1 MRFIDETVILVE
13 SGKGGDGAAT
23 FRRERFVPF
32 GGPDGGDGGKGG
44 DIKLVATSQLNTLL
58 SLRGR
63 SQFRAKSGQPGR
75 GRNCTGAGASSME
88 IKVPVGTRVINDET
102 GEELVDLVE
111 HGQVWI
117 AAKGGLGG
125 LGNTHFKSS
134 VNQAP
139 RRFTQGKLGETKH
152 LRLELILMADVGL
165 VGFPNAGKST
175 LVASLS
181 AARPKIA
188 DYPFTTLAP
197 SLGVVDM
204 GVDGQ
209 FVVAD
214 IPGLVRGASE
224 GIGLGHQFLRHVRRN
239 KMLLHLLSMDPT
251 EDEEPLVRYKAI
263 RDELSAFDAELTE
276 RLEIIVLTK
285 CDLLFSQEER
295 LRIEET
301 KDALLQHRDSHK
313 GQLHIIEIS
322 AATCEGLEH
331 LKASIW
337 ESLRGLTERKEKLI
351 EDELKEKG
359 VAFLLE
365 KPPHEEN
372 TSDNSEAQDF
382 SGTGS

>member
-1 MRFIDETVILVE
+1 MRFIDETVISVE

-44 DIKLVATSQLNTLL
+44 DVVLVATNQLNTLL

-63 SQFRAKSGQPGR
+63 SHFKAKSGQPGR
-75 GRNCTGAGASSME
+75 SRNCTGAGAATLT
-88 IKVPVGTRVINDET
+88 IKVPTGTRVIDNET
-102 GEELVDLVE
+102 GEEIVDLVE
-111 HGQVWI
+111 HGQVWV

-139 RRFTQGKLGETKH
+139 RKFSQGKPGELKR

-204 GVDGQ
+204 GVEGQ

-251 EDEEPLVRYKAI
+251 EEETPLERYKAI
-263 RDELSAFDAELTE
+263 RDELSAFDAELTT
-276 RLEIIVLTK
+276 RQEIIVLTK
-285 CDLLFSQEER
+285 CDLLFSEE
-295 LRIEET
+295 
-301 KDALLQHRDSHK
+301 DAQKVHDVKKELCSEGEQRK
-313 GQLHIIEIS
+313 PTVVEIS
-322 AATCEGLEH
+322 SATRDGLQN
-331 LKASIW
+331 LKEIIW
-337 ESLRGLTERKEKLI
+337 TCLNELNQSKTEQIKE
-351 EDELKEKG
+351 ELKEKG

-365 KPPHEEN
+365 KPPHEEG
-372 TSDNSEAQDF
+372 TSILEERGGPSET
-382 SGTGS
+382 SS